1 MLGGV
6 PGRAGWPRQCFGRR
20 LGGRKLVFGGLSG
33 WPGGPVAVI
42 AVRVVTGRHQR
53 FGGTFGRV
61 QPGQVVGR
69 DGPKTHE
76 SVRSACRYRLNAP
89 RMRVKDAGE
98 NNETLHIIYR
108 VHCGVRRSSLVLQS
122 PSMDEYLVGIIL

>member
-1 MLGGV
+1 MARPLEGM
-6 PGRAGWPRQCFGRR
+6 PGEFPRRAGWPRQCFGRR

-33 WPGGPVAVI
+33 RPAESGWQL

-61 QPGQVVGR
+61 HPGQVVGK
-69 DGPKTHE
+69 DGPGTYE

-89 RMRVKDAGE
+89 RMRMQDAGE
-98 NNETLHIIYR
+98 NNDTSFIGSTAE
-108 VHCGVRRSSLVLQS
+108 
-122 PSMDEYLVGIIL
+122 